1 MHHQSKHIPDGIQR
15 RRSRMTI
22 KMTMDMDRDE
32 AADSSTQ
39 ASALAMYKPLPV
51 EAGAQYTNELFIPL
65 FQPDTWSIF
74 NQTPENAKRLG
85 MSLDNPLVVEGMP
98 TLYTFFFKIPTHP
111 VKNFQRP
118 DGSMGFT
125 SVVCPHKFN
134 EYLDKNLG
142 RKPLFTNPQCAF
154 CEATTKAW
162 GAHNERW
169 EQVERERSIV
179 KKDLNKDGYLK
190 IRKEDAGLAQTYKQA
205 QMFRH
210 QDRNILMTFDHGK
223 FMGTRPTKEG
233 EENVYL
239 PWFGAPKAVIATLKA
254 QYKTAE
260 TYGNPAFFDFSN
272 PQGLQVLAVIK
283 DTTQCS
289 GQSMLLTE
297 YSVMT
302 GPVYPY
308 DESWRSYLTNLANM
322 PDPTPLLTILPYAEQ
337 RVYASPH
344 QDSYNQPVATPAPQ
358 AAPVATPTADPV
370 AAPAP
375 QMTPPPAAQAP
386 APVAAT
392 APQMTPPP
400 AAQAPAP
407 VASPPAQIPQAA
419 AVPAAPAPQMTPPPV
434 AQAPAPQMT
443 PPPAPAPVATPAPV
457 AAPAFAAVDHNPVD
471 GGDDIDW

>member
-1 MHHQSKHIPDGIQR
+1 
-15 RRSRMTI
+15 MTI

-32 AADSSTQ
+32 AADNSTQ
-39 ASALAMYKPLPV
+39 TASLAMYKPLPV
-51 EAGAQYTNELFIPL
+51 EAGTQYTNELFIPL
-65 FQPDTWSIF
+65 FQPDTWGIF

-85 MSLDNPLVVEGMP
+85 MSTDNPLIVDGMP
-98 TLYTFFFKIPTHP
+98 TLYTFFFKVPTHP

-125 SVVCPHKFN
+125 SVVCPHKLN

-169 EQVERERSIV
+169 EQVERERGIV

-223 FMGTRPTKEG
+223 LMGTRPAKEG

-239 PWFGAPKAVIATLKA
+239 PWFGAPKSVIATLKA
-254 QYKTAE
+254 QYKAAE
-260 TYGNPAFFDFSN
+260 TYGNPAFFDFAN

-297 YSVMT
+297 YSVMN
-302 GPVYPY
+302 GPVFPY
-308 DESWRSYLTNLANM
+308 DEAWRAYLTNLASM
-322 PDPTPLLTILPYAEQ
+322 PDPTALLTVLPYAEQ
-337 RVYASPH
+337 KVYASPQ
-344 QDSYNQPVATPAPQ
+344 QDSYNQPAAAPAPQ
-358 AAPVATPTADPV
+358 AAPVATP
-370 AAPAP
+370 AA
-375 QMTPPPAAQAP
+375 
-386 APVAAT
+386 
-392 APQMTPPP
+392 
-400 AAQAPAP
+400 
-407 VASPPAQIPQAA
+407 
-419 AVPAAPAPQMTPPPV
+419 
-434 AQAPAPQMT
+434 
-443 PPPAPAPVATPAPV
+443 APVATPAPV
-457 AAPAFAAVDHNPVD
+457 AIPVPQQAAPLAAPAAPAPHMTPPPTMAPSTPPAPTMTPAAPAPAAFTPPPVAAPAGQMPQAAPPVAPAPQMAPPPMPAPAATPAPPAPAFTAGDHAPVEEE
-471 GGDDIDW
+471 DDISW